1 MNHDAAERLFE
12 NAIRRY
18 GEQEAPAL
26 SAQFRRWSVMRP
38 LAGLRV
44 LDATPLFFNTTMKHA
59 VLLAGGADLTVAYG
73 AMPWASEMPDYL
85 SSFGIDV
92 RRDPI
97 DGEYDI
103 VLDCA
108 GAHCDAAATFG
119 FAELTRSG
127 IPHYAGR
134 CVPVFATD
142 SSRIKAIETAL
153 GTGDGCMRAMK
164 ELCLDP
170 RGRKI
175 LLFGH
180 GRVGRGIELRLAKAG
195 ARCIIVDPKE
205 GKEFRSNLLNGAW
218 AVISATGVAG
228 ALAPHARELVASNA
242 LLINMG
248 AEDEF
253 GPDVPPERALNDK
266 LPINFRLAEPT
277 RMRYI
282 DATMAL
288 HNAAAEFLAQGDALP
303 GLIVPPRDIE
313 ETILSDTFAAGLIAQ
328 EIFQL
333 KIL

>member
-1 MNHDAAERLFE
+1 MNPDAAERLFE
-12 NAIRRY
+12 NALRRY

-59 VLLAGGADLTVAYG
+59 VLLAGGADLTVACG
-73 AMPWASEMPDYL
+73 SMPCDPEMPNYL
-85 SSFGIDV
+85 TSFGIDV
-92 RRDPI
+92 RRDPV
-97 DGEYDI
+97 DGEYDV

-108 GAHCDAAATFG
+108 GAHCETPAAFG
-119 FAELTRSG
+119 YAELTRSG
-127 IPHYAGR
+127 IPRYVGR

-142 SSRIKAIETAL
+142 SSRIKSIETAL
-153 GTGDGCMRAMK
+153 GTGDGCLRAMK
-164 ELCLDP
+164 ELGLDP
-170 RGRKI
+170 RGHRI

-180 GRVGRGIELRLAKAG
+180 GRVGRGIELRLVKAG
-195 ARCIIVDPKE
+195 ARCIVVDPKE
-205 GKEFRSNLLNGAW
+205 GKEFRPNLLNGAW
-218 AVISATGVAG
+218 AVVSATGVAG
-228 ALAPHARELVASNA
+228 ALAQHARELVASGA

-253 GPDVPPERALNDK
+253 GPDVPPERAVNEK

-288 HNAAAEFLAQGDALP
+288 HNAAAEFLARGDALP

-313 ETILSDTFAAGLIAQ
+313 ETILSDTFAAGLITQ
-328 EIFQL
+328 EVFQL